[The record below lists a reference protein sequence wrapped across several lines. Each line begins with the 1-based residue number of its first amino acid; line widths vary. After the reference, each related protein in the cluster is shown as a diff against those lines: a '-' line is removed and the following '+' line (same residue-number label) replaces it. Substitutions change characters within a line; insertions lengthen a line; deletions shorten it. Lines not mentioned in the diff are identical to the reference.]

1 MEQKPSCHRN
11 SSKWIIVSSQSK
23 GGGTYRAKDGNQL
36 TKYFFWR
43 FKPKLA
49 SLNFAKPSG
58 KELVESGQTD
68 FLGLCRLC
76 LSLAGSLYSVSIS
89 LVHRRIKGGTLQVYQ
104 HHINIQDASP
114 PQSRGY
120 CYHQLHLL
128 LFDRLALIT
137 VSCAVTMKWA
147 FLECNVS
154 LYNKCL

>member
-1 MEQKPSCHRN
+1 MSSQLIQVDNCLITKQRWRHL
-11 SSKWIIVSSQSK
+11 SSKRWQPVYQIF
-23 GGGTYRAKDGNQL
+23 
-36 TKYFFWR
+36 FFWR

-49 SLNFAKPSG
+49 SLNLAKPSG

-114 PQSRGY
+114 LLSRGY